1 MGKDVPCAN
10 RGCSNPPTSSVGQN
24 GSFSI
29 CSWGA
34 FGVGVGE
41 SLPSPCC
48 GCPRGIPGNGGIA
61 TPGHLGTPVLLIL
74 AAPRYV
80 GVAVLCVPIA
90 PQMRRRTGSA
100 FCEPCQL
107 SPRGENGDFLSPLFS
122 SGSGNQAGRRA
133 GKHRCSP
140 PLGPGWA
147 FGFWFW
153 LGSGM
158 APRADPSQAAPC
170 PHRGPQW
177 DYCAHG
183 SVLSYR
189 KT

>member
-1 MGKDVPCAN
+1 MCPVPT
-10 RGCSNPPTSSVGQN
+10 G
-24 GSFSI
+24 
-29 CSWGA
+29 
-34 FGVGVGE
+34 
-41 SLPSPCC
+41 
-48 GCPRGIPGNGGIA
+48 
-61 TPGHLGTPVLLIL
+61 
-74 AAPRYV
+74 AAPTPPPPVWDRTAAFLYV
-80 GVAVLCVPIA
+80 PGELLGLGWGKAFHPLAVAVQEGFLGMGASPPLATWVPRCSSSLL
-90 PQMRRRTGSA
+90 PPGTWGWQCSA
-100 FCEPCQL
+100 SPLPPRCGGERAVPFVSRVSFL
-107 SPRGENGDFLSPLFS
+107 SGGENGDFLSPLFS

>member
-1 MGKDVPCAN
+1 MFPVPT
-10 RGCSNPPTSSVGQN
+10 G
-24 GSFSI
+24 
-29 CSWGA
+29 
-34 FGVGVGE
+34 
-41 SLPSPCC
+41 
-48 GCPRGIPGNGGIA
+48 
-61 TPGHLGTPVLLIL
+61 
-74 AAPRYV
+74 AAPTPPPPVWDRTAAFLYV
-80 GVAVLCVPIA
+80 PGELLGLGWGKAFHPLAVAVQEGFLGMGASPPLATWVPRCSSSLL
-90 PQMRRRTGSA
+90 PPGTWGWQCSA
-100 FCEPCQL
+100 
-107 SPRGENGDFLSPLFS
+107 SPLPPRCRGERAVPFVSRVSFLPGGRMGIFS
-122 SGSGNQAGRRA
+122 RHCSAQEAAIRRVGRA

>member
-1 MGKDVPCAN
+1 MPFVSRVSFLPGGRMGIFS
-10 RGCSNPPTSSVGQN
+10 RHCSAQEAAIRRVG
-24 GSFSI
+24 
-29 CSWGA
+29 
-34 FGVGVGE
+34 
-41 SLPSPCC
+41 
-48 GCPRGIPGNGGIA
+48 
-61 TPGHLGTPVLLIL
+61 
-74 AAPRYV
+74 
-80 GVAVLCVPIA
+80 
-90 PQMRRRTGSA
+90 
-100 FCEPCQL
+100 
-107 SPRGENGDFLSPLFS
+107 
-122 SGSGNQAGRRA
+122 RA